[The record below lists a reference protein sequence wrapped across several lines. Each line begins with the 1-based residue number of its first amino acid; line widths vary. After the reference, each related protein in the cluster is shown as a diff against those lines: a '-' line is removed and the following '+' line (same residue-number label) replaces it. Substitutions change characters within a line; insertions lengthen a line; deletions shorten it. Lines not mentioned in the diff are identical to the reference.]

1 MISMDISQYIIT
13 LHIVI
18 LCHINHTVSCI
29 PLQSIFHDI
38 RILSHHY
45 IPNFCPTMASSS
57 KWNINP
63 QIERSFDTL
72 LVEIDQKL
80 SGSWGVAVNICK
92 PSTFSFCRT
101 SWRSFS
107 MDFRPRPRP
116 LLPPF
121 AIKSGVAEGERGTGQ
136 GQGQDISSWR

>member
-13 LHIVI
+13 LHIAIV
-18 LCHINHTVSCI
+18 CHMNHTVSCI
-29 PLQSIFHDI
+29 PLHSIFHDI
-38 RILSHHY
+38 RILSNHY

-80 SGSWGVAVNICK
+80 SG
-92 PSTFSFCRT
+92 FSFCRT

-136 GQGQDISSWR
+136 GQGQDISS